1 MGAVFGIV
9 ATVIALLGL
18 LVAVGNLGYLAMLNK
33 AATQRGAAGAPVSDH
48 VKSRLPA
55 AGAAAAAAAVGL
67 LLTAG
72 GPAPDVLG
80 MLLGAGAG
88 LVAKQSLD
96 ATRAR
101 FRSQP

>member
-9 ATVIALLGL
+9 ATVVALLGL
-18 LVAVGNLGYLAMLNK
+18 LVALGNLGYLAMLNK
-33 AATQRGAAGAPVSDH
+33 AAIQRGAAGAPVGEH

-55 AGAAAAAAAVGL
+55 AGATAAAAAVGL
-67 LLTAG
+67 MLTAG
-72 GPAPDVLG
+72 GPLPDVLG
-80 MLLGAGAG
+80 MLLGSGAG

>member
-1 MGAVFGIV
+1 M
-9 ATVIALLGL
+9 
-18 LVAVGNLGYLAMLNK
+18 
-33 AATQRGAAGAPVSDH
+33 
-48 VKSRLPA
+48 
-55 AGAAAAAAAVGL
+55 
-67 LLTAG
+67 LTAG
-72 GPAPDVLG
+72 GPLPDVLG